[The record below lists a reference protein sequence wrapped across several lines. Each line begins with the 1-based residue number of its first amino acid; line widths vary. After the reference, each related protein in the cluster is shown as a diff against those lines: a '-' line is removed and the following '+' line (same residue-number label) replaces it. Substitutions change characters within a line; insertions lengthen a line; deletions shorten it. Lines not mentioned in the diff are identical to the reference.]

1 MAGQSDPHLS
11 IFSPSEVEFVA
22 EDEIVEIVPNIRMEA
37 LNMICGDFGPF
48 FPQIAS
54 KVPLWLAVAL
64 KKRGK
69 CTIRTPDWMTVDRLT
84 QVLDAERESPKEFQP
99 LPFHYIEISKLL
111 FDHARD
117 DISDAYLVRSLIEDI
132 RDVRFHKVETGLET
146 ISGRTHAVKLKN
158 LSAMEVNIVRPFMV
172 RTLQAFY
179 KHDSPQMIQQADN
192 TGSRPTPV
200 TDRGPRRDLRRSCR
214 PAAVTRYHIHEK
226 FMRIL
231 LCFCQSI
238 ERDVSSGEAV
248 ATAPAAGQAHICIV
262 KFPRKKT
269 TREKGNKK

>member
-1 MAGQSDPHLS
+1 MVTFLCSFESESGESFILRHVIRPPCPQIANAGQSDPHLS
-11 IFSPSEVEFVA
+11 LFSPAEVEFVA

-64 KKRGK
+64 KRRGK
-69 CTIRTPDWMTVDRLT
+69 CTVRAPVWMTVDRLT
-84 QVLDAERESPKEFQP
+84 QVLDAERESPREFQP
-99 LPFHYIEISKLL
+99 LPFHYIEVSKLL

-132 RDVRFHKVETGLET
+132 RDVRFHKVESGLET

-192 TGSRPTPV
+192 AGSRSTPV
-200 TDRGPRRDLRRSCR
+200 TDRGPRVSPPFCR
-214 PAAVTRYHIHEK
+214 HDFYCP
-226 FMRIL
+226 L
-231 LCFCQSI
+231 
-238 ERDVSSGEAV
+238 
-248 ATAPAAGQAHICIV
+248 
-262 KFPRKKT
+262 
-269 TREKGNKK
+269 GNSRVHQIYC

>member
-1 MAGQSDPHLS
+1 
-11 IFSPSEVEFVA
+11 
-22 EDEIVEIVPNIRMEA
+22 ME
-37 LNMICGDFGPF
+37 
-48 FPQIAS
+48 
-54 KVPLWLAVAL
+54 
-64 KKRGK
+64 
-69 CTIRTPDWMTVDRLT
+69 
-84 QVLDAERESPKEFQP
+84 AERESPREFQP

-192 TGSRPTPV
+192 IGSRATLV
-200 TDRGPRRDLRRSCR
+200 TDRGPRRDLRRR
-214 PAAVTRYHIHEK
+214 
-226 FMRIL
+226 
-231 LCFCQSI
+231 
-238 ERDVSSGEAV
+238 
-248 ATAPAAGQAHICIV
+248 
-262 KFPRKKT
+262 
-269 TREKGNKK
+269 

>member
-11 IFSPSEVEFVA
+11 LFSPSEVEFVA

-48 FPQIAS
+48 FPQIPS

-64 KKRGK
+64 KRRGK
-69 CTIRTPDWMTVDRLT
+69 CTIRAPEWMTVERLT
-84 QVLDAERESPKEFQP
+84 QVLDAERESPREFQP

-111 FDHARD
+111 FDHSRD
-117 DISDAYLVRSLIEDI
+117 DITDAYLVRSLIEDI

-192 TGSRPTPV
+192 TGSRSTPV
-200 TDRGPRRDLRRSCR
+200 TDRGPRRDLRRR
-214 PAAVTRYHIHEK
+214 
-226 FMRIL
+226 
-231 LCFCQSI
+231 
-238 ERDVSSGEAV
+238 
-248 ATAPAAGQAHICIV
+248 
-262 KFPRKKT
+262 
-269 TREKGNKK
+269 

>member
-1 MAGQSDPHLS
+1 
-11 IFSPSEVEFVA
+11 
-22 EDEIVEIVPNIRMEA
+22 
-37 LNMICGDFGPF
+37 
-48 FPQIAS
+48 
-54 KVPLWLAVAL
+54 VPLWLAVAL

-200 TDRGPRRDLRRSCR
+200 TDRGPRRDLRRR
-214 PAAVTRYHIHEK
+214 
-226 FMRIL
+226 
-231 LCFCQSI
+231 
-238 ERDVSSGEAV
+238 
-248 ATAPAAGQAHICIV
+248 
-262 KFPRKKT
+262 
-269 TREKGNKK
+269 

>member
-22 EDEIVEIVPNIRMEA
+22 EDEIVAVVPNIRMDA

-48 FPQIAS
+48 FPQIPT

-84 QVLDAERESPKEFQP
+84 QVLEAERESPREFQP

-132 RDVRFHKVETGLET
+132 RDVRFHKVESGLET

-192 TGSRPTPV
+192 TGSGATPV
-200 TDRGPRRDLRRSCR
+200 TDRGPRRDLRRR
-214 PAAVTRYHIHEK
+214 
-226 FMRIL
+226 
-231 LCFCQSI
+231 
-238 ERDVSSGEAV
+238 
-248 ATAPAAGQAHICIV
+248 
-262 KFPRKKT
+262 
-269 TREKGNKK
+269 